1 MKRAALFD
9 VDKTLV
15 SVNTAR
21 LYMHW
26 RMGRQGAPLRDYLR
40 VGKTLLQYKLGTL
53 EPEHA
58 ARAAFENIVGESEA
72 RMRAECR
79 DWYHREVRK
88 HISER
93 ARREVARCLEAG
105 VTCAILSA
113 STPYLTEPLAEEL
126 GIEHLICT
134 RLEVENGAFTG
145 GWEPPLCY
153 GPGKVTRA
161 LAWAETHGVDLSR
174 STFYTDSI
182 SDLPML
188 ERVGSPRIINP
199 DPRLFVVARWRGYPV
214 ESWK

>member
-1 MKRAALFD
+1 VKCAALFD

-15 SVNTAR
+15 SVNSAR

-26 RMGRQGAPLRDYLR
+26 RMGRQKAGLAQYLR
-40 VGKTLLQYKLGTL
+40 LSKTLLEYTFGTL
-53 EPEHA
+53 EPERA
-58 ARAAFENIVGESEA
+58 ARTAFGNIVGESEA
-72 RMRAECR
+72 SLRAECR
-79 DWYHREVRK
+79 DWYHQEMRK
-88 HISER
+88 HISR
-93 ARREVARCLEAG
+93 KGRREVERCLKAG

-134 RLEVENGAFTG
+134 RLEVLNGAFTG

-161 LAWAETHGVDLSR
+161 MAWAEAHGVDLSQ

-188 ERVGSPRIINP
+188 ERVGSPRIVNP
-199 DPRLFVVARWRGYPV
+199 DPRLFVVARLRGYPV